1 MPKPIDPA
9 SLPEPVASFAAARV
23 AAGRYASVAD
33 VLVAGVEAL
42 AAREQAEAE
51 WLNYAREGVHDGD
64 ADIAAGRYTDMNAET
79 FSSWL
84 RAQPSDPSP
93 R

>member
-23 AAGRYASVAD
+23 AAGRCASVAD

-51 WLNYAREGVHDGD
+51 WLDYAREAVRDGD
-64 ADIAAGRYTDMNAET
+64 ADIAAGRYSDMSAEA
-79 FSSWL
+79 FASWL
-84 RAQPSDPSP
+84 HARSSDPSS